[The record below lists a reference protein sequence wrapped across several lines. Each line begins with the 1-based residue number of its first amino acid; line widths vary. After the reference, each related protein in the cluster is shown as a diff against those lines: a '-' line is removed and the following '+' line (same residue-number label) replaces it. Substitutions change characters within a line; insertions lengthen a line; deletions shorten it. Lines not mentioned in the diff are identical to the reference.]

1 MRYMMWLS
9 LFSTFYLLLIK
20 QAIGKILNRKISVP
34 DNDKTLQQILYRS
47 GTLYTNSKLPN
58 SETNWWIPI
67 PGQSLKAT
75 VVRTYNRQTAQYYA
89 TYNFFQTNARSLC
102 NKNTVALSSL
112 KTCQLETPI
121 TQQQECNIVFAW
133 TENEWSTTEIEGT
146 CDIRSIIRN
155 QMKPFQN
162 Y

>member
-1 MRYMMWLS
+1 MWLS
-9 LFSTFYLLLIK
+9 LFPLICLFIIE
-20 QAIGKILNRKISVP
+20 QAIGKLLNRKVPVP
-34 DNDKTLQQILYRS
+34 DNDNTLQQILYRS

-75 VVRTYNRQTAQYYA
+75 VVRTYNRQAEKYYA

-112 KTCQLETPI
+112 KTCKLETPI
-121 TQQQECNIVFAW
+121 TQH
-133 TENEWSTTEIEGT
+133 
-146 CDIRSIIRN
+146 
-155 QMKPFQN
+155 QN
-162 Y
+162 LETPMAFNSWP